1 MPLHRNE
8 GSTQK
13 TLDFV
18 DMDAYVKGNYNLSS
32 ERVTAFTQVSSN
44 SDINLNPEF
53 LFKGKETRT
62 KLDLPDGIK
71 FNWASIGSYCLDQ
84 MLRTISNLPNKLN
97 IFHSKKLCCICFGQL

>member
-32 ERVTAFTQVSSN
+32 ERVTAFTQV
-44 SDINLNPEF
+44 
-53 LFKGKETRT
+53 
-62 KLDLPDGIK
+62 
-71 FNWASIGSYCLDQ
+71 
-84 MLRTISNLPNKLN
+84 
-97 IFHSKKLCCICFGQL
+97 